1 MESNGNGATALELR
15 LNNPQ
20 TTHTLNRLLDRID
33 ALEASV
39 GRLADI
45 IEQVPAFTA
54 MAGDVVDE
62 THRRAAANGVDLE
75 ERLQTAITMAE
86 KLTAPK
92 MVNKIEQMMTDVDQA
107 PHFAAM
113 VGDMVDETQRR
124 AAANGIDIEQR
135 LGAGLAIAE
144 KLTRPQMVE
153 QLNGLL
159 EMADTAPG
167 FIAMLGD
174 IADEAYRNAMANGID
189 LESLISQGTS
199 AASKL
204 SVLMDSGILDDG
216 AVRVVGAAGKA
227 LADASQQTI
236 EPVGMFGLL
245 GALRDPDTQRALGF
259 LLNVGS
265 NLGKELK

>member
-1 MESNGNGATALELR
+1 MIRFPKAGAIFGLTATLSATAVHSG
-15 LNNPQ
+15 PFC
-20 TTHTLNRLLDRID
+20 
-33 ALEASV
+33 
-39 GRLADI
+39 
-45 IEQVPAFTA
+45 P
-54 MAGDVVDE
+54 
-62 THRRAAANGVDLE
+62 
-75 ERLQTAITMAE
+75 
-86 KLTAPK
+86 
-92 MVNKIEQMMTDVDQA
+92 
-107 PHFAAM
+107 
-113 VGDMVDETQRR
+113 
-124 AAANGIDIEQR
+124 
-135 LGAGLAIAE
+135 
-144 KLTRPQMVE
+144 
-153 QLNGLL
+153 